1 MDAETWAADAI
12 AHRTCGWRISLCAP
26 LCGVKFSAMTLFA
39 SIAYFSAR
47 HPYRFFAG
55 LVNMRHLAVR

>member
-1 MDAETWAADAI
+1 MDTETWAADAI

-39 SIAYFSAR
+39 SIAYFSVR
-47 HPYRFFAG
+47 HPYRLFG
-55 LVNMRHLAVR
+55 RLVN